1 MTSTAICQVLPSCA
15 ICQLTLNAEMY
26 EDLDVKCCGARGC
39 NVGLRETK
47 AEKTRKRILSEA
59 LRLFKRDGYDRTT
72 MEAIA
77 EAAEIAP
84 RTLYRYF
91 ASKDLILLGPLTGK
105 HDFSA
110 AFSRHAVNLPVE
122 EALAETLF
130 EWAAWQDTNAKELLL
145 VRSLIDQVP
154 IARARLWDIVYQ
166 AERALNAR
174 LAEILHLPEDDLQTV
189 LSVRLVL
196 LTIIGTVDEKWRAS
210 GGKSSSIEYVRQAI
224 RMFEEHKVLIPR
236 QASLS

>member
-1 MTSTAICQVLPSCA
+1 VGVT
-15 ICQLTLNAEMY
+15 
-26 EDLDVKCCGARGC
+26 CCGARGC
-39 NVGLRETK
+39 DVGLRETK
-47 AEKTRKRILSEA
+47 AEKTRQRILSEA
-59 LRLFKRDGYDRTT
+59 LRLFKRDGFDRTT

-91 ASKDLILLGPLTGK
+91 ASKDLILLGPMTGFG
-105 HDFSA
+105 DFSA

-122 EALAETLF
+122 EALAEAIL
-130 EWAAWQDTNAKELLL
+130 EWAKWQDTNAEEILL
-145 VRSLIDQVP
+145 VSSLIHKAP

-166 AERALNAR
+166 AEQALNAR
-174 LAEILHLPEDDLQTV
+174 LAEILHLPKDDLQIV

-196 LTIIGTVDEKWRAS
+196 LTIINTLADQRRARAGKFSSTVCAKQ
-210 GGKSSSIEYVRQAI
+210 VM

-236 QASLS
+236 RAPRR